1 MSVMR
6 GLTVTAPL
14 KMSYS
19 SIDCQVLSLPR
30 TPLSQSKRSK
40 SAHRWSS
47 GALALAVSQYAPFAL
62 VCIDYFRGTLT
73 TRSSVETADCT
84 CLKGTKLVQRNLTR

>member
-1 MSVMR
+1 MSVIR
-6 GLTVTAPL
+6 RLTVTAPL
-14 KMSYS
+14 KLSCS
-19 SIDCQVLSLPR
+19 TEDCQVLSLPR
-30 TPLSQSKRSK
+30 TLSQSKRSI
-40 SAHRWSS
+40 SARRWSS

-84 CLKGTKLVQRNLTR
+84 CLQGTKLVQRNLTR